1 MQELE
6 TQEVLSLRNV
16 GTVRFGTGLLR
27 HCAADV
33 AATGATAA
41 LIVSSEPLRGLSDA
55 LAAEL
60 AAAGVS
66 SAIFDAIAGEPTL
79 QDFARAMDA
88 AHSISAGFVIGLGG
102 GSAMDV
108 AKLVAALLDGA
119 QDIGDVIGQNL
130 LAGRAI
136 PLACIPTTAGTG
148 SEVTPIAIL
157 EDTEAQLK
165 KGVVSDHLVPD
176 FAYLDP
182 GLTVTMP
189 RAVTASTGLDALT
202 HCIEAYANKFAH
214 PVVDA
219 WALEGI
225 RLIAANIERACA
237 DGADLAAR
245 GAMLR
250 ASHLGG
256 MCLGPVNT
264 AAVHALAYPLGG
276 EFHIPHGVA
285 NSLLLPH
292 VLRFNLPAAPA
303 RYAAVAHAMGIAR
316 TDDDEADALAGI
328 DEIDRLSAAVGIERN
343 LSSFGIGANAIP
355 KMAAAAITV
364 QRLLM
369 RNPREVTEADA
380 QRIYQAAL

>member
-1 MQELE
+1 MNSER
-6 TQEVLSLRNV
+6 VLSLHNV
-16 GTVRFGTGLLR
+16 GTVRVGSGLLSL
-27 HCAADV
+27 CAQDV
-33 AATGATAA
+33 AAAGGTNV
-41 LIVSSEPLRGLSDA
+41 LIVSSAPIRNMSDK

-60 AAAGVS
+60 RSAGCT
-66 SAIFDAIAGEPTL
+66 ATIFDDIAGEPTL
-79 QDFARAMDA
+79 ADFDTAMSIARTSGAD
-88 AHSISAGFVIGLGG
+88 FLIGLGG

-108 AKLVAALLDGA
+108 AKLIAALVDGK
-119 QDIGDVIGQNL
+119 QQIGDIVGQNL
-130 LAGRAI
+130 LKARAL

-165 KGVVSDHLVPD
+165 KGVVSPYLVPD
-176 FAYLDP
+176 FAYLDAE
-182 GLTVTMP
+182 LTVSMP

-202 HCIEAYANKFAH
+202 HCIEAYANRFAH
-214 PVVDA
+214 PIVDA

-225 RLIAANIERACA
+225 RLIARNLERACA
-237 DGADLAAR
+237 DGSDLEAR
-245 GAMLR
+245 AAMLMG
-250 ASHLGG
+250 SHYGG

-303 RYAAVAHAMGIAR
+303 RYADVAEALGVKR
-316 TDDDEADALAGI
+316 TGNDEADALAGI
-328 DEIDRLSAAVGIERN
+328 DEIDRLSIAVGIERH
-343 LSSFGIGANAIP
+343 LSHFGISANAVP

-364 QRLLM
+364 TRLLNN
-369 RNPREVTEADA
+369 NPRVVSEEDA
-380 QRIYQAAL
+380 QKIYEAAL

>member
-1 MQELE
+1 MPNLE
-6 TQEVLSLRNV
+6 TERVLSLRNV
-16 GTVRFGTGLLR
+16 GTVHFGAGLLSQ
-27 HCAADV
+27 CATDV
-33 AATGATAA
+33 VATGATSA
-41 LIVSSEPLRGLSDA
+41 LIVSSEPLRSLSDA
-55 LAAEL
+55 LVVQLE
-60 AAAGVS
+60 AAGCR
-66 SAIFDAIAGEPTL
+66 ATIFDAIAGEPTIA
-79 QDFARAMDA
+79 DFNHAMGVARAQR
-88 AHSISAGFVIGLGG
+88 SGFIIGLGG

-108 AKLVAALLDGA
+108 AKLVAALLDGH
-119 QDIGDVIGQNL
+119 QHINDVIGQNL
-130 LAGRAI
+130 LTGRSI

-157 EDTEAQLK
+157 EDVEAQLK

-182 GLTVTMP
+182 QLTITMP

-202 HCIEAYANKFAH
+202 HCIEAYANRFSH

-225 RLIAANIERACA
+225 RLIAANIERACQN
-237 DGADLAAR
+237 GADLEAR

-276 EFHIPHGVA
+276 EFHIAHGVA

-292 VLRFNLPAAPA
+292 VLRFNLEAAPV
-303 RYAAVAHAMGIAR
+303 RYAEVAAAMGIAR
-316 TDDDEADALAGI
+316 TGNDEADALAGI
-328 DEIDRLSAAVGIERN
+328 DEIDRISAAIGLERN

-355 KMAAAAITV
+355 KMAAAAMTV
-364 QRLLM
+364 QRLLV
-369 RNPREVTEADA
+369 RNPRTVTEADA
-380 QRIYQAAL
+380 TRIYEAAL